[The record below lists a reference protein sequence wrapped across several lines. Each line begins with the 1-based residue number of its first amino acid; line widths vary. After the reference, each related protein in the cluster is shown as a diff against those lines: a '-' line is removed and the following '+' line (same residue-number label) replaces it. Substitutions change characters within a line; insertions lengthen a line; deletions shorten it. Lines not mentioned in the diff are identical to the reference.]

1 MQNNFRIIKT
11 NAEGVK
17 GGVLLLLFIML
28 NCFSIKAQVKNL
40 FTGKQLPDITIQDLD
55 GKKVNIADYGK
66 KGKIVVLNFWATW
79 CAPCKQE
86 LTNIHDLYEDWQKQY
101 DIELVAVSIDDSR
114 NISKVKSY
122 VNGNGWNYTFLLDPN
137 QDLRRAMNFQTPPFT
152 VLIDKEGNIVS
163 THIGYKNGDEYILED
178 KIKALAK

>member
-11 NAEGVK
+11 NAEGIK
-17 GGVLLLLFIML
+17 GSVLLLLIIML

-122 VNGNGWNYTFLLDPN
+122 ANGNGWNYTFLLDPN
-137 QDLRRAMNFQTPPFT
+137 QDLRRALNFQTPPFT

-163 THIGYKNGDEYILED
+163 THIGYKNGDEYLLED
-178 KIKALAK
+178 EIKALAK

>member
-1 MQNNFRIIKT
+1 MQNNFKIIKT
-11 NAEGVK
+11 ITENTK
-17 GGVLLLLFIML
+17 DIILLLLIVIL
-28 NCFSIKAQVKNL
+28 SSFSLHAQVKNL
-40 FTGKQLPDITIQDLD
+40 FTGKQLPDVTIQDLD
-55 GKKVNIADYGK
+55 GKKVNIADYSK
-66 KGKIVVLNFWATW
+66 KEKIIVLNFWATW

-101 DIELVAVSIDDSR
+101 NVELVAVSIDDSR

-122 VNGNGWNYTFLLDPN
+122 ANGNGWNYTFLLDSN
-137 QDLRRAMNFQTPPFT
+137 QDLRRALNFQTPPFT

-178 KIKALAK
+178 KIKELSK